1 MNFPMSHDLLK
12 KFNNST
18 SLKIGMYFQS
28 HPTAFIRNDTE
39 THARAQAIADAVNA
53 GDPSK
58 SSQDGELV
66 GYILDVLNDMRGR
79 INGYPNVLVACGYDP
94 SVLFMVADTEEEAK
108 SSCVYMRLCLN
119 NWEA

>member
-1 MNFPMSHDLLK
+1 MNFPISRDVLK

-28 HPTAFIRNDTE
+28 HPTAFIRNDDE

-58 SSQDGELV
+58 SSQDSELV

-79 INGYPNVLVACGYDP
+79 INGYPNVLVTCGYDP
-94 SVLFMVADTEEEAK
+94 SILFMVADTEEDAK
-108 SSCVYMRLCLN
+108 SSCVYMRLCLA

>member
-12 KFNNST
+12 KFNYST

-28 HPTAFIRNDTE
+28 HPTAFIRNDSE

>member
-12 KFNNST
+12 KFNYST

-28 HPTAFIRNDTE
+28 HPTAFIRNDSE

-58 SSQDGELV
+58 SSQDSELV